1 MAQLTFNPDSAGAWS
16 VTLKEGDNTIG
27 RAEDN
32 DVRISEGGV
41 SGHHCRVSLSGGAVT
56 VTDLDSTN
64 GTHLNGARVSQSAW
78 APGQIFYLGDIPVRL
93 DGAGAPAAPSVRRVS
108 VAVAPPPPPPAA
120 SGSPSS
126 PPPPPP
132 PPPPASG
139 GPARLR
145 IAAVGGGHGSG
156 GTATAT
162 ATASAVAVAEPELE
176 AAASGPAVMLA
187 PPGTRCRSHA
197 GSLATWHCPK
207 CSKYFCDLCV
217 STRATSHGPSHMCR
231 GCGVECAQVQMEL
244 VADEGGERGFFSRIG
259 GAFVYPFRSTGLL
272 ILIAAT
278 LVFAALSAMGG
289 IFSILL
295 TMAATG
301 YLFLFLQN
309 IIHSTAAG
317 DETMPSMPDFDGLFG
332 AFFTLLGTVIISFI
346 LPVGLGIAK
355 LFDVEIPT
363 NLLIG
368 SVFISLLYF
377 PMAFLAVAML
387 DSVAAANP
395 LVVIP
400 SILRVPAQYL
410 VTVIL
415 LCGVYGV
422 RLLGDLASSAAG
434 DLTYTTTDMSVLFAT
449 LAGRALWSFLSI
461 YLLTVSMRI
470 LGLLYVTQRDKL
482 NWI

>member
-1 MAQLTFNPDSAGAWS
+1 
-16 VTLKEGDNTIG
+16 
-27 RAEDN
+27 
-32 DVRISEGGV
+32 
-41 SGHHCRVSLSGGAVT
+41 
-56 VTDLDSTN
+56 
-64 GTHLNGARVSQSAW
+64 
-78 APGQIFYLGDIPVRL
+78 
-93 DGAGAPAAPSVRRVS
+93 
-108 VAVAPPPPPPAA
+108 
-120 SGSPSS
+120 
-126 PPPPPP
+126 
-132 PPPPASG
+132 
-139 GPARLR
+139 
-145 IAAVGGGHGSG
+145 
-156 GTATAT
+156 
-162 ATASAVAVAEPELE
+162 
-176 AAASGPAVMLA
+176 
-187 PPGTRCRSHA
+187 
-197 GSLATWHCPK
+197 
-207 CSKYFCDLCV
+207 
-217 STRATSHGPSHMCR
+217 
-231 GCGVECAQVQMEL
+231 
-244 VADEGGERGFFSRIG
+244 
-259 GAFVYPFRSTGLL
+259 L